1 MQYDKIQ
8 FVEAIEK
15 LAIMYNI
22 EIKLDEKSFQ
32 SRNIKSQL
40 LEIYKI
46 TSNYYRNQ
54 IKKEINLKYFNYLLK
69 EKLIKK

>member
-15 LAIMYNI
+15 LANMYNI

-40 LEIYKI
+40 LDIYKI

-54 IKKEINLKYFNYLLK
+54 IKEINLEYFNYLLK